1 MHTKKPKSAESGK
14 NVKRS
19 RTSRESSRNTRGSL
33 TRGIAVNTENRRWE
47 KWQKAEIRQNTD
59 TVWTVPNPETRHISP
74 QNQYN
79 LQEPKRSRAP
89 KRRYSLHP
97 RKDRKMEISPKL
109 LSTGN
114 PPRRH
119 GLHVNLW
126 CVPALQRRK
135 NGRTYRECP
144 VRIVLIY
151 LPQV

>member
-1 MHTKKPKSAESGK
+1 MVGREGGLGIIKCQKPKVPKNGK
-14 NVKRS
+14 NRQNPVKIFKKS
-19 RTSRESSRNTRGSL
+19 RTSRESSQNTRGSL
-33 TRGIAVNTENRRWE
+33 TRCIGVNTENRRWE

-59 TVWTVPNPETRHISP
+59 TVWTAPNPETRQILP

-97 RKDRKMEISPKL
+97 GKDRKMEISPKL

-119 GLHVNLW
+119 GFDVNLLW
-126 CVPALQRRK
+126 V
-135 NGRTYRECP
+135 
-144 VRIVLIY
+144 
-151 LPQV
+151 